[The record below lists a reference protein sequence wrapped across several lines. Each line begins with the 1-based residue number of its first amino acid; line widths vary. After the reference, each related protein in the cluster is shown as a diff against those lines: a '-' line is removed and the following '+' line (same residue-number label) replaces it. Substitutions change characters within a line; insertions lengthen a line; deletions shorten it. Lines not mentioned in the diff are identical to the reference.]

1 LHRPANYDRRL
12 VVLILW
18 QNGSRIMSRGG
29 TRSGKFLGVLLT
41 LVLIGMVTL
50 AWLERA
56 TLLSWY
62 NVYQLA
68 HASDSNRE
76 TRAEEVGKLGDV
88 AVSQLLDYLTRPD
101 HAVCQNS
108 RAGLQAL
115 MTHWGGLH
123 DDHTTVLV
131 GQLATSFSRFSASG
145 QQHTLELVAD
155 WFRNEPLAVPASG
168 LLLASARLL
177 SSSGT
182 VTEDQVQG
190 AALDLCLV
198 LMTHPQGSEILGPGR
213 DLIRSCLQSTN
224 ASVRRRAIL
233 AALHPG
239 MDLLEFLTGLLNDP
253 SPEVR
258 QAVLLAVGPPNRVVS
273 DETLLPALRDPDVE
287 VRRLCEQALK
297 SRGLSPEHLALAKLL
312 GDPEPLQRLKILNH
326 LRWSQDID
334 HGIWLRRLS
343 HDPAPCVR
351 AAAARM
357 MSQQT
362 SIDLTDRIDEMAQTD
377 PSPTVGYLASVYL
390 KQARVSQSTDKSAP

>member
-1 LHRPANYDRRL
+1 MR
-12 VVLILW
+12 
-18 QNGSRIMSRGG
+18 
-29 TRSGKFLGVLLT
+29 KFLGLLLI
-41 LVLIGMVTL
+41 LVLIGVGTL

-56 TLLSWY
+56 TLLSWFH
-62 NVYQLA
+62 VYQLA
-68 HASDSNRE
+68 QASDANRE
-76 TRAEEVGKLGDV
+76 ARAEAVANLGDV
-88 AVSQLLDYLTRPD
+88 AVPQLLEYLARPD
-101 HAVCQNS
+101 PTVCQNS

-115 MTHWGGLH
+115 VNHWGGLH

-131 GQLATSFSRFSASG
+131 GHLATSFPRFSAAG
-145 QQHTLELVAD
+145 QQHALELVAD
-155 WFRNEPLAVPASG
+155 WFRKEPLAVPASG

-177 SSSGT
+177 SGSGLGP
-182 VTEDQVQG
+182 DDHVQG
-190 AALDLCLV
+190 AALDLCLLLV
-198 LMTHPQGSEILGPGR
+198 AHPQGSEILGPGR
-213 DLIRSCLQSTN
+213 DLIRTCLQSTD

-233 AALHPG
+233 AAMSPG
-239 MDLLEFLTGLLNDP
+239 MELLESLTGLLNDP

-258 QAVLLAVGPPNRVVS
+258 QAVLLAVGPPPANRVVS
-273 DETLLPALRDPDVE
+273 DETLLPALRDPDPE

-297 SRGLSPEHLALAKLL
+297 SRGLGQEHLALARLL
-312 GDPEPLQRLKILNH
+312 GDPEPLQRLKILDH

-362 SIDLTDRIDEMAQTD
+362 NIDLTDRIDEMAQTD

-390 KQARVSQSTDKSAP
+390 KQARVSQNADKSAP